1 MKHRLLYTLALLFA
15 TLQVFADSTTKYE
28 YDAVNR
34 LTKVVYGNGVTVT
47 YTYDE
52 LGNRTGK
59 KVSGKQQQV
68 TGDVNLDGV
77 VDVADIATIIS
88 VMAGEVPPGGRGPAD
103 VNGDGVV
110 DVADIATVINAM
122 AGS

>member
-1 MKHRLLYTLALLFA
+1 MKHRILYIMVLLFA
-15 TLQVFADSTTKYE
+15 ALQVFADSTTKYE

-59 KVSGKQQQV
+59 KVVGKQQN
-68 TGDVNLDGV
+68 TGDVNTDGV
-77 VDVADIATIIS
+77 VDVADIASVIS
-88 VMAGEVPPGGRGPAD
+88 VMAGDADIPRAKAD

-110 DVADIATVINAM
+110 DVADIATVIGVM
-122 AGS
+122 ADN

>member
-1 MKHRLLYTLALLFA
+1 MKHRILYIMVLLFA
-15 TLQVFADSTTKYE
+15 ALQVFADSTTKYE

-34 LTKVVYGNGVTVT
+34 LAKVVYGNGVTVT

-59 KVSGKQQQV
+59 KVVGKQQN
-68 TGDVNLDGV
+68 TGDVNTDGV
-77 VDVADIATIIS
+77 VDVADIASVIS
-88 VMAGEVPPGGRGPAD
+88 VMAGDADIPHAKAD

-110 DVADIATVINAM
+110 DVADIATVIGVM
-122 AGS
+122 ADN